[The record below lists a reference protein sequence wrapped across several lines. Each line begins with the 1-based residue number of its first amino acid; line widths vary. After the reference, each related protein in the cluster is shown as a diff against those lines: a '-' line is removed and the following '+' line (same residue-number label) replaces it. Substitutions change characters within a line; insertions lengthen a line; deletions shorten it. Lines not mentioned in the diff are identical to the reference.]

1 MKEKIIVAFDVSS
14 KDDFIHLAQ
23 KLQTSASFIKI
34 GMECFYSLG
43 NDCVT
48 IAKDFGYKVFLDL
61 KLHDIPNTVE
71 RSCRSLSRLGV
82 DILNVHALGGLEM
95 MKAAKQGI
103 QTGISSP
110 LLIGVTHLTSLN
122 QNCLS
127 SELGIKKDILQ
138 STIDLALLTKKAGLD
153 GVVSSAHE
161 VRDIKKAC
169 GSDFLTITPGIRLGN
184 DNQDDQK
191 RIMTPAAAFNEGSD
205 FLVIGRTITKSQNP
219 DKIFNKISQELL

>member
-1 MKEKIIVAFDVSS
+1 MKDKIIVACDVSS
-14 KDDFIHLAQ
+14 KDDFIHLAR
-23 KLQTSASFIKI
+23 KLQKSASFIKI

-43 NDCVT
+43 NESVT

-103 QTGISSP
+103 QTGTNSP

-122 QNCLS
+122 QTSLNG
-127 SELGIKKDILQ
+127 ELGIKKEILQ

-161 VRDIKKAC
+161 VKEIKKAC
-169 GSDFLTITPGIRLGN
+169 GSDFLAITPGIRLGTE
-184 DNQDDQK
+184 NQHDQK
-191 RIMTPAAAFNEGSD
+191 RVMNPAEAFSEGSD
-205 FLVIGRTITKSQNP
+205 YLVIGRSITNSDNP
-219 DKIFNKISQELL
+219 DKIFNKIAQELL